1 MIILILYNSFLDFL
15 KDSFNLIDL
24 LSVIYYLLFLFA
36 IEFETSNNF
45 LIFLRFCRCVLIF
58 RILKMCRNLVY
69 IKFIL
74 KVMKKSFS
82 SFFNQVC
89 IFIIM
94 LLFFSLIG
102 RQLFQHYFVNTN
114 EEYFIVFSNSFMTV
128 FQIITLDNWYT
139 ILSKIKL
146 PTDQQIILAI
156 FILSVIVIGNF
167 LFLNLFLAIIIEG
180 FQTQNFEA
188 KEKIKEEKFHNLRTI
203 SAYSST
209 KTSNLNKGVP
219 QIIDLRR
226 KALMIDKMIYP
237 KFEDTLK
244 SMNLNNPSSNSD
256 SSGKFF

>member
-1 MIILILYNSFLDFL
+1 M

-24 LSVIYYLLFLFA
+24 LSVMYYLLFLFA
-36 IEFETSNNF
+36 TKFETSNNF
-45 LIFLRFCRCVLIF
+45 LVILRFCRCILIF

-74 KVMKKSFS
+74 KVMRKSFS

-89 IFIIM
+89 IFIVM

-102 RQLFQHYFVNTN
+102 RQLFQDYFINTN

-146 PTDQQIILAI
+146 PTDQQVILAI

-167 LFLNLFLAIIIEG
+167 LFLNLFLAIIIEA
-180 FQTQNFEA
+180 FQSQNFEA
-188 KEKIKEEKFHNLRTI
+188 KEKSKEEKINTFGTMSPN
-203 SAYSST
+203 SST
-209 KTSNLNKGVP
+209 KTPNLSKGVP
-219 QIIDLRR
+219 QIVDLRR
-226 KALMIDKMIYP
+226 KALTINKMIYP
-237 KFEDTLK
+237 KLESTLK
-244 SMNLNNPSSNSD
+244 TMNLNNPSS
-256 SSGKFF
+256 SSESSSKTLFIFYILI